1 MSKSYEMDMTRG
13 AILPKIIIFSL
24 PLMAASILQLL
35 FNAADVIVVGR
46 FVGPQAM
53 AAVGSTTA
61 LINLIINFFVGLSV
75 GVNVC
80 AARFFAADR
89 QKDLTDTIRTA
100 ILTAVFSGILL
111 LVVGITLAKPML
123 ELMGSPEDVIYD
135 SVTYLRIYFLGMPA
149 LMIYDFSSAILR
161 AVGDTKRPL
170 YFQVAA
176 GIINVILN
184 LFFVLGLKIG
194 VAGVGIATSISQT
207 VSALLVLSV
216 LVRDKG
222 KLHLDLRTLRI
233 DRQKLAAI
241 FRVGLPAG
249 LQSTVFS
256 LSNVVIQS
264 SINSF
269 GSTAMAGSTASQNL
283 EGFVYMAMNA
293 IYQTNLSFTSQNIGA
308 GRYSRINKILLNCLG
323 CVVFI
328 GILLGGLANL
338 FSGTLLS
345 FYTTDPEVLRYG
357 QERLLIVAGPYF
369 LCGIMDTMVGSLR
382 GMDFSFVPM
391 IVSFIGA
398 CGLRIIFIMTLF
410 RLPAFHSLQNLY
422 MSYPV
427 SWTITF
433 TAHIITFLLIRKRFP
448 REDAAKCV

>member
-13 AILPKIIIFSL
+13 AILPKIILFSL

>member
-13 AILPKIIIFSL
+13 AILPKIILFSL

-100 ILTAVFSGILL
+100 ILTAIFSGILL
-111 LVVGITLAKPML
+111 LLVGITLAKPML
-123 ELMGSPEDVIYD
+123 QLMGSPEDVIYD

>member
-13 AILPKIIIFSL
+13 AILPKIVLFSL

-46 FVGPQAM
+46 FVGAQAM

-80 AARFFAADR
+80 VARFFAGDR
-89 QKDLTDTIRTA
+89 QKDLTDTIQTA
-100 ILTAVFSGILL
+100 IFTAVLSGILL
-111 LVVGITLAKPML
+111 LVVGVTLAKPML
-123 ELMGSPEDVIYD
+123 ELMGSPEDVIND

-149 LMIYDFSSAILR
+149 LMIYDFSAAILR

-184 LFFVLGLKIG
+184 IFFVLGMGIG

-207 VSALLVLSV
+207 VSAVLVLLV

-222 KLHLDLRTLRI
+222 KLHLNLRRLRI
-233 DRQKLAAI
+233 DRHKLAAI

-308 GRYSRINKILLNCLG
+308 GRYSRINRILLNCLG
-323 CVVFI
+323 CVITV
-328 GILLGGLANL
+328 GLLLGGLANI

-345 FYTTDPEVLRYG
+345 LYTADSEVLRYG

-391 IVSFIGA
+391 IVSFVGA

-410 RLPAFHSLQNLY
+410 RLPEFHSLQWLY

-433 TAHIITFLLIRKRFP
+433 TAHIITFLIIRKRFP
-448 REDAAKCV
+448 REDAAGCR